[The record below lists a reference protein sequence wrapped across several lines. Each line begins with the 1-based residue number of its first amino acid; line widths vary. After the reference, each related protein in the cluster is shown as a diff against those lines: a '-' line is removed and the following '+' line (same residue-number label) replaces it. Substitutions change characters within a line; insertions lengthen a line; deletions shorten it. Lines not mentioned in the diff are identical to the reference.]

1 MSSYY
6 KDGESDEGESE
17 YIPGMFE
24 GASSFNQQLNA
35 WDVSSVTN
43 MKTMFR
49 DASSFNQELNA
60 WDVSSVTNMKTMFR
74 DASSFNQELN
84 AWNVSSVTDMGGMFL
99 YASSFNQ
106 QLNAWDVSS
115 VTSMYLMF
123 RDASS
128 FNQDLCPWGDIPTFP
143 YEFVDAMFFGS
154 NCTFQDDPISTNKGP
169 FCASDCIASES
180 PSVSQ
185 SPSSSQSPSL
195 SPSSSQSS
203 SSSTLSPGLPEPL
216 PMVRQLY
223 NNESQIENIVSKALL
238 SEQAIATYAKTGVSR
253 SLATAV
259 KPPKPICYYPG
270 NNKCPQVPQKA
281 TAASCSCRK

>member
-1 MSSYY
+1 MACFFWHPALIRIFVH
-6 KDGESDEGESE
+6 GVIFQHFHMVMFIVCFTARVALTQV
-17 YIPGMFE
+17 IPSGQTK
-24 GASSFNQQLNA
+24 AHIVHL
-35 WDVSSVTN
+35 
-43 MKTMFR
+43 
-49 DASSFNQELNA
+49 
-60 WDVSSVTNMKTMFR
+60 
-74 DASSFNQELN
+74 
-84 AWNVSSVTDMGGMFL
+84 
-99 YASSFNQ
+99 
-106 QLNAWDVSS
+106 
-115 VTSMYLMF
+115 
-123 RDASS
+123 
-128 FNQDLCPWGDIPTFP
+128 
-143 YEFVDAMFFGS
+143 
-154 NCTFQDDPISTNKGP
+154 
-169 FCASDCIASES
+169 IALHLK
-180 PSVSQ
+180 SVSQ

-238 SEQAIATYAKTGVSR
+238 SEQAIATYATTGVSR